1 MSATEG
7 YRAAMALTG
16 ARLRGD
22 EEGEQV
28 IAGECCASC
37 RPLLDGI
44 LRVAEVAIKA
54 IAASAKMSPSE
65 GRGDA
70 RLPTVAGVPGHPVNG
85 FRREITRPGG
95 RCRAGDRGVL
105 PSGLAAESFAQV
117 L

>member
-65 GRGDA
+65 
-70 RLPTVAGVPGHPVNG
+70 
-85 FRREITRPGG
+85 
-95 RCRAGDRGVL
+95 
-105 PSGLAAESFAQV
+105 AAEMLDYQLWRASRDSR
-117 L
+117 